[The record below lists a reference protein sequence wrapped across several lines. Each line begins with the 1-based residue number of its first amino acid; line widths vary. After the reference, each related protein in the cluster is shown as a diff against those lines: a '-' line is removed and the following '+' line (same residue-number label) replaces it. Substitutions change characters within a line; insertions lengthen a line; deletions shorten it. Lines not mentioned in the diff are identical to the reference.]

1 MAASSRW
8 VLCLCLGWGC
18 LCLAPGDVLRAR
30 WVGLRRRAAAGG
42 ARGGRGR
49 AAAGDYGLGQRQE
62 PEERRRPGRLQPA
75 DKVSEHMLRL
85 YDQYRGGERAAAEPA
100 AGAPPPR
107 REALPAG
114 RARPPRG
121 AAAPPK
127 RRKSQQMYV
136 FNLTSLTESENV
148 LSASVYY
155 YIGDLV
161 HAKWNCSQSKG
172 CSHHGHWKLEIQI
185 HLSVWSFPPVGN
197 QTRSLGHFLINVST
211 AYQDVLSWQWKD
223 ITQLLHEAKQNKE
236 LLIGVKMD
244 LTSHHPWK
252 RAPSRYEPYILIY
265 ANDSAISEPES
276 VVSSLQGHRHPLGR
290 VFPRPENHVRSSLGK
305 RRRKRSANVLLPLQN
320 NELPG
325 AEYQYNE
332 DERWEDRTPYKTFQ
346 PRLAE
351 RAKSKKKQR
360 KNHHQKS
367 QTLQFD
373 EQTLKK
379 ARRKQWNEPRYC
391 ARRYLKVDFAD
402 IGWSEWIISPKSF
415 DAYYCSGE
423 CQFPIPKALKPSNH
437 ATIQSI
443 VRAVGVVPGIPEP
456 CCVPDK
462 MSSLSILFF
471 DENKNVVLK
480 VYPNMTV
487 ESCACR

>member
-1 MAASSRW
+1 GSPES
-8 VLCLCLGWGC
+8 
-18 LCLAPGDVLRAR
+18 
-30 WVGLRRRAAAGG
+30 
-42 ARGGRGR
+42 
-49 AAAGDYGLGQRQE
+49 QE
-62 PEERRRPGRLQPA
+62 
-75 DKVSEHMLRL
+75 
-85 YDQYRGGERAAAEPA
+85 
-100 AGAPPPR
+100 
-107 REALPAG
+107 
-114 RARPPRG
+114 
-121 AAAPPK
+121 
-127 RRKSQQMYV
+127 MYV

-155 YIGDLV
+155 YIGDLL
-161 HAKWNCSQSKG
+161 HAKWNRSRSRG
-172 CSHHGHWKLEIQI
+172 CSHHGRSKPEIQM
-185 HLSVWSFPPVGN
+185 HLSIRTFPSVGN
-197 QTRSLGHFLINVST
+197 RTRSLGHFLINVSS
-211 AYQDVLSWQWKD
+211 ACQDILSWQQKD
-223 ITQLLHEAKQNKE
+223 ITRLLHDAKRNDE

-244 LTSHHPWK
+244 LTGHLPRQ
-252 RAPSRYEPYILIY
+252 RAPSHSEPYILIY

-276 VVSSLQGHRHPLGR
+276 VISSLQGRRRPLAR
-290 VFPRPENHVRSSLGK
+290 VFSRPENRVGSGFGK
-305 RRRKRSANVLLPLQN
+305 QRRKRSANVLLPLQN

-325 AEYQYNE
+325 AEYRYGE
-332 DERWEDRTPYKTFQ
+332 DGRWEDRKPYETFR
-346 PRLAE
+346 PRLAV

-379 ARRKQWNEPRYC
+379 ARRTQWNEPRHC

>member
-1 MAASSRW
+1 MLAVESMYLGPVF
-8 VLCLCLGWGC
+8 VLCEVHGVCELQKHLKGRRKVWTQLFPLLLRQQGGWDRG
-18 LCLAPGDVLRAR
+18 AAFFPGVKKRNYCPSNRMFSVL
-30 WVGLRRRAAAGG
+30 
-42 ARGGRGR
+42 
-49 AAAGDYGLGQRQE
+49 
-62 PEERRRPGRLQPA
+62 PGRLFFRFERTAGSPGESYVYICRKMEGHV
-75 DKVSEHMLRL
+75 DLSGL
-85 YDQYRGGERAAAEPA
+85 YVFLGSPE
-100 AGAPPPR
+100 
-107 REALPAG
+107 
-114 RARPPRG
+114 
-121 AAAPPK
+121 
-127 RRKSQQMYV
+127 SQEMYV

-155 YIGDLV
+155 YIGDLLHV
-161 HAKWNCSQSKG
+161 KWNCSQSRG
-172 CSHHGHWKLEIQI
+172 CSRHGHREAEVQI
-185 HLSVWSFPPVGN
+185 HLSVWTFPFVGN
-197 QTRSLGHFLINVST
+197 HTRSLGHFLINVSA

-223 ITQLLHEAKQNKE
+223 ITHLLHEAKQNNE
-236 LLIGVKMD
+236 LLISVKMD

-276 VVSSLQGHRHPLGR
+276 VVFSLQGHRHPLAR
-290 VFPRPENHVRSSLGK
+290 VFSRPENHVRSSLGK
-305 RRRKRSANVLLPLQN
+305 QRRKRSTNVLLPLQN

-332 DERWEDRTPYKTFQ
+332 NERWEDRKPYKTFQ

-423 CQFPIPKALKPSNH
+423 CQFPIPKGGREASGFVAN
-437 ATIQSI
+437 
-443 VRAVGVVPGIPEP
+443 AVGA
-456 CCVPDK
+456 
-462 MSSLSILFF
+462 SIMAWINL
-471 DENKNVVLK
+471 DVSTGASE
-480 VYPNMTV
+480 V
-487 ESCACR
+487 EGA

>member
-1 MAASSRW
+1 SSE
-8 VLCLCLGWGC
+8 
-18 LCLAPGDVLRAR
+18 
-30 WVGLRRRAAAGG
+30 
-42 ARGGRGR
+42 
-49 AAAGDYGLGQRQE
+49 GQE
-62 PEERRRPGRLQPA
+62 
-75 DKVSEHMLRL
+75 V
-85 YDQYRGGERAAAEPA
+85 
-100 AGAPPPR
+100 
-107 REALPAG
+107 
-114 RARPPRG
+114 
-121 AAAPPK
+121 
-127 RRKSQQMYV
+127 YV
-136 FNLTSLTESENV
+136 FNLTSLTESENI

-155 YIGDLV
+155 YIGDLL
-161 HAKWNCSQSKG
+161 HAERNCSQSRG
-172 CSHHGHWKLEIQI
+172 CSHHGHRKPEIQI
-185 HLSVWSFPPVGN
+185 HLSLWTFPAAGN
-197 QTRSLGHFLINVST
+197 RTRSLGRFLMNVS
-211 AYQDVLSWQWKD
+211 AVQQDAPSWRWKD
-223 ITQLLHEAKQNKE
+223 VTRLLLAAKRRDE
-236 LLIGVKMD
+236 LLIGVRMA
-244 LTSHHPWK
+244 LAGRHPWTGA
-252 RAPSRYEPYILIY
+252 APRCQPYILVY

-276 VVSSLQGHRHPLGR
+276 VVSSLQGHRSPLAR
-290 VFPRPENHVRSSLGK
+290 VFPRPESPVRSGLGE
-305 RRRKRSANVLLPLQN
+305 RRRKRAAGILLPLQN

-325 AEYQYNE
+325 AEDGE
-332 DERWEDRTPYKTFQ
+332 EEKWEHGKPFKTFQ
-346 PRLAE
+346 PQLAE

-360 KNHHQKS
+360 KSPHQKS

-379 ARRKQWNEPRYC
+379 ARRKQWNEPRFC

>member
-1 MAASSRW
+1 GS
-8 VLCLCLGWGC
+8 
-18 LCLAPGDVLRAR
+18 PE
-30 WVGLRRRAAAGG
+30 
-42 ARGGRGR
+42 
-49 AAAGDYGLGQRQE
+49 GQ
-62 PEERRRPGRLQPA
+62 
-75 DKVSEHMLRL
+75 V
-85 YDQYRGGERAAAEPA
+85 
-100 AGAPPPR
+100 
-107 REALPAG
+107 
-114 RARPPRG
+114 
-121 AAAPPK
+121 
-127 RRKSQQMYV
+127 MYI

-155 YIGDLV
+155 YIGDLLHV
-161 HAKWNCSQSKG
+161 KWNCSQSSG
-172 CSHHGHWKLEIQI
+172 CCHHRHRKPEIQI
-185 HLSVWSFPPVGN
+185 PLSVWTFPSVGN
-197 QTRSLGHFLINVST
+197 ATRSLGHFLINVSSS
-211 AYQDVLSWQWKD
+211 AYQDILSWQWKD
-223 ITQLLHEAKQNKE
+223 ITRLLHEAKQNNE
-236 LLIGVKMD
+236 LLISVKMD
-244 LTSHHPWK
+244 LTGHHSRE
-252 RAPSRYEPYILIY
+252 RASSSYEPYILIY

-276 VVSSLQGHRHPLGR
+276 VVSTLRGHRHPLAR
-290 VFPRPENHVRSSLGK
+290 PFPKPESHTRSSLRN
-305 RRRKRSANVLLPLQN
+305 RRRKRSASILLPLQN

-325 AEYQYNE
+325 AKYQYGE
-332 DERWEDRTPYKTFQ
+332 DEMWEDRKPYKTFQ
-346 PRLAE
+346 PQLTE
-351 RAKSKKKQR
+351 RARSKKKQG
-360 KNHHQKS
+360 KNHLQRT

-423 CQFPIPKALKPSNH
+423 CQFPISKAMKPSNH

>member
-1 MAASSRW
+1 MCWKSFWS
-8 VLCLCLGWGC
+8 
-18 LCLAPGDVLRAR
+18 PE
-30 WVGLRRRAAAGG
+30 
-42 ARGGRGR
+42 
-49 AAAGDYGLGQRQE
+49 GQE
-62 PEERRRPGRLQPA
+62 
-75 DKVSEHMLRL
+75 V
-85 YDQYRGGERAAAEPA
+85 
-100 AGAPPPR
+100 
-107 REALPAG
+107 
-114 RARPPRG
+114 
-121 AAAPPK
+121 
-127 RRKSQQMYV
+127 YV

-155 YIGDLV
+155 YVGDLLHV
-161 HAKWNCSQSKG
+161 KWNGSQPSG
-172 CSHHGHWKLEIQI
+172 CSHHWHRKPEIQI
-185 HLSVWSFPPVGN
+185 HLSVWAFPSAGN
-197 QTRSLGHFLINVST
+197 WTRSLGHFLINVSS

-223 ITQLLHEAKQNKE
+223 ITRLLHEAKQNNE
-236 LLIGVKMD
+236 LLISVRMD
-244 LTSHHPWK
+244 LPGHHPWE
-252 RAPSRYEPYILIY
+252 RASSSYEPYILIY

-276 VVSSLQGHRHPLGR
+276 VVSTLRGHRHPR
-290 VFPRPENHVRSSLGK
+290 VGVLPKPEGH

-325 AEYQYNE
+325 AKYQYGE
-332 DERWEDRTPYKTFQ
+332 DQAWEGTKPYKTFQ
-346 PRLAE
+346 PQLAD
-351 RAKSKKKQR
+351 RARSKKKQR
-360 KNHHQKS
+360 KSHLHKS

-379 ARRKQWNEPRYC
+379 ARRKQWNEPRSC

-423 CQFPIPKALKPSNH
+423 CQFPIPKAMKPSNH

>member
-1 MAASSRW
+1 GS
-8 VLCLCLGWGC
+8 
-18 LCLAPGDVLRAR
+18 PE
-30 WVGLRRRAAAGG
+30 
-42 ARGGRGR
+42 
-49 AAAGDYGLGQRQE
+49 GQE
-62 PEERRRPGRLQPA
+62 
-75 DKVSEHMLRL
+75 
-85 YDQYRGGERAAAEPA
+85 
-100 AGAPPPR
+100 
-107 REALPAG
+107 
-114 RARPPRG
+114 
-121 AAAPPK
+121 
-127 RRKSQQMYV
+127 MYV

-155 YIGDLV
+155 YIGDLLHV
-161 HAKWNCSQSKG
+161 KWNCSQSGG
-172 CSHHGHWKLEIQI
+172 CSHHRHRKPEIQI
-185 HLSVWSFPPVGN
+185 HLSVWTFPSVGN
-197 QTRSLGHFLINVST
+197 PTRSLGHFLINVSSV
-211 AYQDVLSWQWKD
+211 YQDILSWQWKD
-223 ITQLLHEAKQNKE
+223 ITRLLHAAKQNNE
-236 LLIGVKMD
+236 LLISVKMD
-244 LTSHHPWK
+244 LTSHHPWQ
-252 RAPSRYEPYILIY
+252 RASSSYEPYILVY

-276 VVSSLQGHRHPLGR
+276 VVSTLRGQHHPLAR
-290 VFPRPENHVRSSLGK
+290 VFSKPESHMRSSVRN
-305 RRRKRSANVLLPLQN
+305 RRRKRSANILLPLQN

-325 AEYQYNE
+325 AKYQYGE
-332 DERWEDRTPYKTFQ
+332 DERWEDRKPYKTFQ
-346 PRLAE
+346 PPLAD
-351 RAKSKKKQR
+351 RARSKKKQR
-360 KNHHQKS
+360 KNHLQKT

-423 CQFPIPKALKPSNH
+423 CQFPIPKAMKPSNH

>member
-1 MAASSRW
+1 MVGPAEPPAVDPADVGRQEILPAVGPSTCKAGGSSEP
-8 VLCLCLGWGC
+8 
-18 LCLAPGDVLRAR
+18 PGQLRR
-30 WVGLRRRAAAGG
+30 GNTVRGLR
-42 ARGGRGR
+42 
-49 AAAGDYGLGQRQE
+49 
-62 PEERRRPGRLQPA
+62 P
-75 DKVSEHMLRL
+75 
-85 YDQYRGGERAAAEPA
+85 
-100 AGAPPPR
+100 
-107 REALPAG
+107 LPAG
-114 RARPPRG
+114 SPE
-121 AAAPPK
+121 
-127 RRKSQQMYV
+127 SQEMYI
-136 FNLTSLTESENV
+136 FNLTSLTESENI

-155 YIGDLV
+155 YIGDLL
-161 HAKWNCSQSKG
+161 HAKWNCSRSRG
-172 CSHHGHWKLEIQI
+172 CSRHRHRKPEIQI
-185 HLSVWSFPPVGN
+185 HLSVWTFPSVGN
-197 QTRSLGHFLINVST
+197 QSRNLGHFLINVST
-211 AYQDVLSWQWKD
+211 TYQDVLSWQWKD
-223 ITQLLHEAKQNKE
+223 ITQLLHEAKQNNE
-236 LLIGVKMD
+236 LLISVKMD
-244 LTSHHPWK
+244 LTSRHPWK

-276 VVSSLQGHRHPLGR
+276 VVSSLRGHRQPLAR
-290 VFPRPENHVRSSLGK
+290 VFPRPENHMRGSLGK
-305 RRRKRSANVLLPLQN
+305 RRRKRSTNVLLPLQN

-325 AEYQYNE
+325 AEYQYSE
-332 DERWEDRTPYKTFQ
+332 DERWEDRKPYKTFQ

-423 CQFPIPKALKPSNH
+423 CQFPIPKVWSLLMLLHCYPKLCIFFPVSVKGSWSPVTCSGLALKPSNH

>member
-1 MAASSRW
+1 MCAYKGEGVFVVSSSPGLLNASVEGTNNCEVTSEIW
-8 VLCLCLGWGC
+8 YGSSITYSTFGNTGCPVLSPRTWS
-18 LCLAPGDVLRAR
+18 PGS
-30 WVGLRRRAAAGG
+30 
-42 ARGGRGR
+42 
-49 AAAGDYGLGQRQE
+49 QE
-62 PEERRRPGRLQPA
+62 L
-75 DKVSEHMLRL
+75 
-85 YDQYRGGERAAAEPA
+85 
-100 AGAPPPR
+100 
-107 REALPAG
+107 
-114 RARPPRG
+114 
-121 AAAPPK
+121 
-127 RRKSQQMYV
+127 YV
-136 FNLTSLTESENV
+136 FNLTSLTKSENI

-155 YIGDLV
+155 YIGDLLS
-161 HAKWNCSQSKG
+161 ASWNCSRSRD
-172 CSHHGHWKLEIQI
+172 CSHHRHRKPEIQI
-185 HLSVWSFPPVGN
+185 HLSVWTLPSVGN
-197 QTRSLGHFLINVST
+197 RTRSLGHFLINVST
-211 AYQDVLSWQWKD
+211 AYRDVLSWQWKD
-223 ITQLLHEAKQNKE
+223 ITQVLHEAKQNNE
-236 LLIGVKMD
+236 LLISVKMD

-252 RAPSRYEPYILIY
+252 RAPSRYEPYILVY

-276 VVSSLQGHRHPLGR
+276 VVSSLQGHRNPLVR
-290 VFPRPENHVRSSLGK
+290 IFPRTENHVKSSLGK
-305 RRRKRSANVLLPLQN
+305 RRRKRSTNVLLPLQN

-332 DERWEDRTPYKTFQ
+332 DERWEDRKPYKTLQ

>member
-1 MAASSRW
+1 MEASIRW

-18 LCLAPGDVLRAR
+18 LCLALGDALKDR
-30 WVGLRRRAAAGG
+30 WVGLRRRTALG
-42 ARGGRGR
+42 AVRRGRAR
-49 AAAGDYGLGQRQE
+49 AAAGDCGPRHA
-62 PEERRRPGRLQPA
+62 EEQLQPR

-85 YDQYRGGERAAAEPA
+85 YHQYSAGRAVEQPQHMLGLPLRHGNTVRGFRP
-100 AGAPPPR
+100 
-107 REALPAG
+107 LPAG
-114 RARPPRG
+114 SPE
-121 AAAPPK
+121 
-127 RRKSQQMYV
+127 SQKMYV
-136 FNLTSLTESENV
+136 FNLTSLTESENI

-155 YIGDLV
+155 YIGDLL
-161 HAKWNCSQSKG
+161 HMKWNCSESRD
-172 CSHHGHWKLEIQI
+172 CSHHRHRKPEIQI
-185 HLSVWSFPPVGN
+185 HLSVWTLPSVGN
-197 QTRSLGHFLINVST
+197 RTWTLGHFLINVSIGH
-211 AYQDVLSWQWKD
+211 QDTLSWQRKD
-223 ITQLLHEAKQNKE
+223 ITQFLHGAKQNNE

-244 LTSHHPWK
+244 LSSHRPWE
-252 RAPSRYEPYILIY
+252 RAPSLYEPYILIY

-276 VVSSLQGHRHPLGR
+276 VISNLQGHRHPLAR
-290 VFPRPENHVRSSLGK
+290 VLPRPENHVRSSLGK
-305 RRRKRSANVLLPLQN
+305 RRQKRSTNILLPLQN

-332 DERWEDRTPYKTFQ
+332 DERWEDRKPYKSLQ
-346 PRLAE
+346 PRLSD
-351 RAKSKKKQR
+351 RAKRKKKQR
-360 KNHHQKS
+360 KNPHQKS
-367 QTLQFD
+367 QALQFN

-391 ARRYLKVDFAD
+391 TRRYLNVDFAD
-402 IGWSEWIISPKSF
+402 IGWNEWIISPKSF

-443 VRAVGVVPGIPEP
+443 VRAVGVIPGIPEP
-456 CCVPDK
+456 CCIPDK

>member
-1 MAASSRW
+1 MAANRW

-18 LCLAPGDVLRAR
+18 LCLALGDVLKAR
-30 WVGLRRRAAAGG
+30 WVGVRRRNTPAGV
-42 ARGGRGR
+42 RGGRLR
-49 AAAGDYGLGQRQE
+49 AAAGDYGPGQRPE
-62 PEERRRPGRLQPA
+62 PEEQRRPGRLHPG

-85 YDQYRGGERAAAEPA
+85 YDQYSGGRGGRAARRRDLSGLPGLQLRQGNTVRGFRPRA
-100 AGAPPPR
+100 AGGP
-107 REALPAG
+107 E
-114 RARPPRG
+114 
-121 AAAPPK
+121 
-127 RRKSQQMYV
+127 SQEVYV
-136 FNLTSLTESENV
+136 FNLTSLTNSENV

-155 YIGDLV
+155 YVGDLL
-161 HAKWNCSQSKG
+161 HAPWNCSQSRG
-172 CSHHGHWKLEIQI
+172 CSRHGHRKPEIQM
-185 HLSVWSFPPVGN
+185 HLSVWTFPSVGN
-197 QTRSLGHFLINVST
+197 WTRSLGHFLINISA

-223 ITQLLHEAKQNKE
+223 ITQLLHEAKQNNE

-244 LTSHHPWK
+244 LSSHHSRK
-252 RAPSRYEPYILIY
+252 RAPPHYEPYILIY
-265 ANDSAISEPES
+265 ANDSAISEPET
-276 VVSSLQGHRHPLGR
+276 VVSSLQGHRHPLAR

-305 RRRKRSANVLLPLQN
+305 WRQKRSTNILLPLQN

-325 AEYQYNE
+325 AEYQYSE
-332 DERWEDRTPYKTFQ
+332 DERWEDRKPYKPLQ
-346 PRLAE
+346 PQLAE
-351 RAKSKKKQR
+351 RSKSKKKQR
-360 KNHHQKS
+360 KTHHHKS

-443 VRAVGVVPGIPEP
+443 VKAVGVVPGIPEP
-456 CCVPDK
+456 CCVPEK

>member
-1 MAASSRW
+1 MVGSARW

-18 LCLAPGDVLRAR
+18 LCLALGDALKAR
-30 WVGLRRRAAAGG
+30 WVGPRRRAAPGG
-42 ARGGRGR
+42 ARGGR
-49 AAAGDYGLGQRQE
+49 
-62 PEERRRPGRLQPA
+62 PG

-85 YDQYRGGERAAAEPA
+85 YDQYSGGGQEAAAPRDPA
-100 AGAPPPR
+100 
-107 REALPAG
+107 ALPARHPRRG
-114 RARPPRG
+114 NTVRGFRPL
-121 AAAPPK
+121 APGSPG
-127 RRKSQQMYV
+127 SQELYA
-136 FNLTSLTESENV
+136 FNLTSLTKSENI

-155 YIGDLV
+155 YIGDLLN
-161 HAKWNCSQSKG
+161 ADWNCSRSRD
-172 CSHHGHWKLEIQI
+172 CSRHRHGKPEIQI
-185 HLSVWSFPPVGN
+185 QLSVWTFPTVGN
-197 QTRSLGHFLINVST
+197 QTRSLGRFLINVS
-211 AYQDVLSWQWKD
+211 AANRDVPAWQWKD
-223 ITQLLHEAKQNKE
+223 ITQVLHEAKQNDE
-236 LLIGVKMD
+236 LLINVKMD
-244 LTSHHPWK
+244 VSNHHPWK
-252 RAPSRYEPYILIY
+252 KAPSCYEPYILVY

-276 VVSSLQGHRHPLGR
+276 VVSSLQGHRNPLVR
-290 VFPRPENHVRSSLGK
+290 IFPRTENHVKSGLSK

-325 AEYQYNE
+325 AEYQYGE
-332 DERWEDRTPYKTFQ
+332 DERWEDRKPYKTLQ

-360 KNHHQKS
+360 KNHQQKS

-373 EQTLKK
+373 EQTLKN
-379 ARRKQWNEPRYC
+379 ARRRQWNEPRYC

>member
-1 MAASSRW
+1 GS
-8 VLCLCLGWGC
+8 
-18 LCLAPGDVLRAR
+18 PE
-30 WVGLRRRAAAGG
+30 
-42 ARGGRGR
+42 
-49 AAAGDYGLGQRQE
+49 GQE
-62 PEERRRPGRLQPA
+62 
-75 DKVSEHMLRL
+75 
-85 YDQYRGGERAAAEPA
+85 
-100 AGAPPPR
+100 
-107 REALPAG
+107 
-114 RARPPRG
+114 
-121 AAAPPK
+121 
-127 RRKSQQMYV
+127 MYV
-136 FNLTSLTESENV
+136 FNLTSLTESENI

-155 YIGDLV
+155 YIGDLLHV
-161 HAKWNCSQSKG
+161 KWNCSQSSG
-172 CSHHGHWKLEIQI
+172 CSHHRKPDIQI
-185 HLSVWSFPPVGN
+185 CLSLWTFPSLGN

-223 ITQLLHEAKQNKE
+223 ITQLLHEAKRNNE
-236 LLIGVKMD
+236 LLIKVA
-244 LTSHHPWK
+244 LTSHRPWQ
-252 RAPSRYEPYILIY
+252 RAPPCCEPYILIY

-276 VVSSLQGHRHPLGR
+276 VVSTLRGHRHPLVR
-290 VFPRPENHVRSSLGK
+290 VLPRAESHLRSSLGE
-305 RRRKRSANVLLPLQN
+305 RRRRRSANIPLPLQN

-325 AEYQYNE
+325 AEYQYGE
-332 DERWEDRTPYKTFQ
+332 DERWEDRKPYKALQ
-346 PRLAE
+346 PQLAE
-351 RAKSKKKQR
+351 RAKSKKKPR
-360 KNHHQKS
+360 KNPNPQKS

-379 ARRKQWNEPRYC
+379 ARRKQWNEPRAC
-391 ARRYLKVDFAD
+391 TRRYLKVDFAD

-443 VRAVGVVPGIPEP
+443 VRAVGVIPGIPQP

-487 ESCACR
+487 ESCVCR

>member
-1 MAASSRW
+1 M
-8 VLCLCLGWGC
+8 CINHE
-18 LCLAPGDVLRAR
+18 
-30 WVGLRRRAAAGG
+30 GG
-42 ARGGRGR
+42 PES
-49 AAAGDYGLGQRQE
+49 QE
-62 PEERRRPGRLQPA
+62 
-75 DKVSEHMLRL
+75 
-85 YDQYRGGERAAAEPA
+85 
-100 AGAPPPR
+100 
-107 REALPAG
+107 
-114 RARPPRG
+114 
-121 AAAPPK
+121 
-127 RRKSQQMYV
+127 MYI
-136 FNLTSLTESENV
+136 FNLTSLTESENI
-148 LSASVYY
+148 LSASVYFY
-155 YIGDLV
+155 VGDLL
-161 HAKWNCSQSKG
+161 HAKWNCSQSRG
-172 CSHHGHWKLEIQI
+172 CSRHGHRKPELQL
-185 HLSVWSFPPVGN
+185 HLSVWTFPSAGN
-197 QTRSLGHFLINVST
+197 QTRSLGRFLINIST

-223 ITQLLHEAKQNKE
+223 ITQLLHEAKRNKE
-236 LLIGVKMD
+236 LLVGVRLD
-244 LTSHHPWK
+244 LVSPPPWR
-252 RAPSRYEPYILIY
+252 RAPSRYEPYVLVY

-276 VVSSLQGHRHPLGR
+276 VVSSLQGHRHPLAR
-290 VFPRPENHVRSSLGK
+290 VFPRPENQVRSSPGK
-305 RRRKRSANVLLPLQN
+305 RRRKRSANALLPLQN

-332 DERWEDRTPYKTFQ
+332 EERWEGRKTYKTFQ

-360 KNHHQKS
+360 KNQHQKS

-379 ARRKQWNEPRYC
+379 ARRKQWNEPRSC
-391 ARRYLKVDFAD
+391 TRRYLKVDFAD

-443 VRAVGVVPGIPEP
+443 VRAVGVVPCLPEP